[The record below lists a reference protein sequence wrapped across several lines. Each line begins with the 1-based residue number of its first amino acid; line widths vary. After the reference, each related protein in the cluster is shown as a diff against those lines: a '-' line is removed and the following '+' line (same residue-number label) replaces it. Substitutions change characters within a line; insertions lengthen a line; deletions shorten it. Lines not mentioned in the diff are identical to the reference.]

1 MLHWIEKVQ
10 DIVLY
15 ILAVFSL
22 ILLTVVTLE
31 TGYSFVRLLLTDPS
45 GIADVKN
52 IFQVLGAFLTVLIIV
67 ELTENILSYLQDHVL
82 NVEVAVTT
90 ALIAVARKIIIFN
103 FDDGSPERLLSL
115 AAAVIALALAYYLLQ
130 KIRLE
135 RVGKFLKSEP
145 AVQSIFAPRK

>member
-1 MLHWIEKVQ
+1 MLHWIEKIQ
-10 DIVLY
+10 DVILY
-15 ILAVFSL
+15 VLAVFSL
-22 ILLTVVTLE
+22 ILLTVVTIR
-31 TGYSFVRLLLTDPS
+31 TGFTFFRELLTSPDSISDPKS
-45 GIADVKN
+45 

-103 FDDGSPERLLSL
+103 FDEGTPENLFSL
-115 AAAVIALALAYYLLQ
+115 AAAVVSLALAYYLLQ

-135 RVGKFLKSEP
+135 RMGKFLKSDESLP
-145 AVQSIFAPRK
+145 SILSGRK